1 MRGDNKVLPSRKQ
14 GVAWGRHIFSAAIF
28 SVFTATNLGFAGFAE
43 AQTYRFNT
51 IAIDGNIRVD
61 DSTLF
66 GIAGIGRGQ
75 QVSAGQ
81 LNEAYA
87 NLAASG
93 LFETVELVPQ
103 GNTLVIRVR
112 EYPVIGIVNF
122 EGNRR
127 INNDAIA
134 EVVQTRGGRVLSPSA
149 VEADARAIAELYARR
164 GRTAAE
170 VTPKVIPRGNNRVD
184 LAFEI
189 REGNVV
195 EIERISF
202 VGNRAFSNY
211 RLRQVLNTKQAGA
224 LRWLIQRDTF
234 VAERISL
241 DRQLL
246 TDFYLSR
253 GYVDFEVLSATSEI
267 ARERDRFFLTF
278 NIREGLQYR
287 FGNISVVSE
296 VEGISAADYE
306 RELRLRPGTIF
317 SPNVLE
323 QNIAR
328 MERLAEHRGLRFIR
342 AEPRF
347 TRNNRDQT
355 IDVEFAIV
363 RGERIFVER
372 IDIQGNTTTLDRV
385 VRRQFDSAEGD
396 PLNPRE
402 IREAAER
409 IRALGYFS
417 DVSVE
422 PRQGSAPDQAIVDV
436 EVEETTTGSLGFS
449 VSYGASQGIG
459 FGINFSEMNFLGR
472 GQQVAIAFNTVRGS
486 RDLSV
491 DFTEPALFGRDL
503 SYSLGIGY
511 RETRSFFSDFDT
523 REAFFNNAI
532 GFPVSEFGR
541 LQLRQGLVADRLRGL
556 DDPSDP
562 KFSDPANTDPQPSSR
577 LFADQAAGTAITGSL
592 GYSYT
597 LDTRNVGIDP
607 SQGYVVSF
615 SQDFGVG
622 NQSRRFVKS
631 EARIGYEMKVFNED
645 ITLRGDARAGLLH
658 MISGQS
664 RYRERYQLANVM
676 RGFAPGGSGPRDF
689 TATNNDVLGG
699 NRYFALQAEVQFPL
713 GTPEEYGLSGGLFA
727 DVGSVWGADGV
738 SGLTPAVNTSDGGV
752 DYNKMHVRAT
762 VGVSLFWDSPL
773 GPLRFDLSRAVRKL
787 DRDRTQ
793 SFDFSIVSRF

>member
-1 MRGDNKVLPSRKQ
+1 M
-14 GVAWGRHIFSAAIF
+14 
-28 SVFTATNLGFAGFAE
+28 TAVGAGFASSAD
-43 AQTYRFNT
+43 AQTFRFNT
-51 IAIDGNIRVD
+51 IEIDGNIRVD
-61 DSTLF
+61 DSTIF
-66 GIAGIGRGQ
+66 GITGIGRGQ
-75 QVSAGQ
+75 PVTAGQ
-81 LNEAYA
+81 LNQAVS

-93 LFETVELVPQ
+93 LFEDFDLVPQ
-103 GNTLVIRVR
+103 GNRLMIQVR
-112 EYPVIGIVNF
+112 EFPIIGIVNF

-127 INNDAIA
+127 INDDAIS

-170 VTPKVIPRGNNRVD
+170 VTPKIIPRGNNRVD

-202 VGNRAFSNY
+202 VGNSAFSNY
-211 RLRQVLNTKQAGA
+211 RLRQVLSTKQAGL
-224 LRWLIQRDTF
+224 LRWVIQSDTF
-234 VAERISL
+234 IAERIAL

-253 GYVDFEVLSATSEI
+253 GYIDFEVLSVTSEI
-267 ARERDRFFLTF
+267 ARERDGFFLTF

-287 FGNISVVSE
+287 FGDVTVVSE
-296 VEGISAADYE
+296 VDGLDPADFE
-306 RELRLRPGTIF
+306 RELRLRPGVIF

-328 MERLAEHRGLRFIR
+328 MERLAELRGLRFIR

-355 IDVEFAIV
+355 IDVEFALV
-363 RGERIFVER
+363 RGERVFVER

-385 VRRQFDSAEGD
+385 VRRQFNVAEGD

-422 PRQGSAPDQAIVDV
+422 PRQGSAPDQAVVDV

-449 VSYGASQGIG
+449 VSYGAAQGVG
-459 FGINFSEMNFLGR
+459 FGITFAEQNFLGR
-472 GQQVAIAFNTVRGS
+472 GQQVAVAFNTVKGS
-486 RDLSV
+486 RDLSLNFV
-491 DFTEPALFGRDL
+491 EPAFMGRDL
-503 SYSLGIGY
+503 SYSLGVGY
-511 RETRSFFSDFDT
+511 RETRTFFSDFNT

-532 GFPVSEFGR
+532 DFPVSEFGR
-541 LQLRQGLVADRLRGL
+541 LQLRQGLVLDRLRGL
-556 DDPSDP
+556 NEGPYAPGDVRPSTRLLDD
-562 KFSDPANTDPQPSSR
+562 QR
-577 LFADQAAGTAITGSL
+577 AGTSITGSL
-592 GYSYT
+592 GYTYSI
-597 LDTRNVGIDP
+597 DTRNVGIDP
-607 SQGYVVSF
+607 TQGYVFSF
-615 SQDFGVG
+615 RQDFGLG
-622 NQSRRFVKS
+622 NQSRRFIKS
-631 EARIGYEMKVFNED
+631 EVRAGYEMAVFNED
-645 ITLRGDARAGLLH
+645 VTLRGDARAGLLH
-658 MISGQS
+658 MARGQS
-664 RYRERYQLANVM
+664 RYRERFQLADVM
-676 RGFAPGGSGPRDF
+676 RGFRPGASGPRDF
-689 TATNNDVLGG
+689 FATNEDVLGG
-699 NRYFALQAEVQFPL
+699 NKYFTVSAEMQFPL

-727 DVGSVWGADGV
+727 DVGSVWGFDSATTIQTTHPLPD
-738 SGLTPAVNTSDGGV
+738 GV
-752 DYNKMHVRAT
+752 DYNKMHVRGT

-773 GPLRFDLSRAVRKL
+773 GPLRFDFSRAVRKL

-793 SFDFSIVSRF
+793 NFDFSIVSRF

>member
-1 MRGDNKVLPSRKQ
+1 MRGNNVVLPSRNK
-14 GVAWGRHIFSAAIF
+14 GMARGRHVFSAAVF
-28 SVFTATNLGFAGFAE
+28 CAFTATNVGFVSFAD
-43 AQTYRFNT
+43 AQTYSFNT

-75 QVSAGQ
+75 TVSAGE
-81 LNEAYA
+81 LNQAA
-87 NLAASG
+87 SNLSASG
-93 LFETVELVPQ
+93 LFETVDLVPQ
-103 GNTLVIRVR
+103 GSTLMIRVR
-112 EYPVIGIVNF
+112 EYPVIGVVNF

-127 INNDAIA
+127 INDDAIT
-134 EVVQTRGGRVLSPSA
+134 EIVQTQAGRVLSPSA
-149 VEADARAIAELYARR
+149 IEADARAIADLYSRR

-170 VTPKVIPRGNNRVD
+170 VTPKIIPRGNNRVD

-189 REGNVV
+189 REGNVA

-202 VGNRAFSNY
+202 VGNRAYSNY
-211 RLRQVLNTKQAGA
+211 RLRQVVNTKQAGA

-234 VAERISL
+234 VAERIAL

-267 ARERDRFFLTF
+267 ARERDSFFLTF
-278 NIREGLQYR
+278 NVREGLQYR
-287 FGNISVVSE
+287 FGNVSVVSE
-296 VEGISAADYE
+296 VEGINAADYE
-306 RELRLRPGTIF
+306 RELRLRPGTVF
-317 SPNVLE
+317 SPTALE

-328 MERLAEHRGLRFIR
+328 IERLAEQRGLRFIR

-355 IDVEFAIV
+355 IDVQFAIV
-363 RGERIFVER
+363 RGERVFVER

-409 IRALGYFS
+409 IRELGYFS
-417 DVSVE
+417 DVTVE
-422 PRQGSAPDQAIVDV
+422 PRQGSEPDQAIVDV
-436 EVEETTTGSLGFS
+436 DLEETTTGALGFS

-472 GQQVAIAFNTVRGS
+472 GQQVAVAFNTVKGS
-486 RDLSV
+486 RDISLN
-491 DFTEPALFGRDL
+491 FTEPALFGRDL
-503 SYSLGIGY
+503 SYSLSVGY
-511 RETRSFFSDFDT
+511 RETTSFNADFDT
-523 REAFFNNAI
+523 REAFFNNSI

-541 LQLRQGLVADRLRGL
+541 LQLRQGLVTDRLRGL
-556 DDPSDP
+556 NDVPPGVAPNDGPDPRPLAS
-562 KFSDPANTDPQPSSR
+562 AR
-577 LFADQAAGTAITGSL
+577 LLADQNAGTAVTGSL

-607 SQGYVVSF
+607 TQGYIATF
-615 SQDFGVG
+615 SQDLGVG
-622 NQSRRFVKS
+622 NSSRRFIKS
-631 EARIGYEMKVFNED
+631 EGRVGYEMSVLNED
-645 ITLRGDARAGLLH
+645 VILRGDARAGMLH
-658 MISGQS
+658 MLSGQS
-664 RYRERYQLANVM
+664 RNRERYQLGDVM

-689 TATNNDVLGG
+689 AATNEDVLGG

-713 GTPEEYGLSGGLFA
+713 GTPEEYGLSGGFFA
-727 DVGSVWGADGV
+727 DVGSVWGIDAAPPNM
-738 SGLTPAVNTSDGGV
+738 TFGGD

-773 GPLRFDLSRAVRKL
+773 GPLRFDFSRAVRKL
-787 DRDRTQ
+787 DRDQTQ
-793 SFDFSIVSRF
+793 NFDFSIVSRF